1 MASISATTG
10 PVLSVRDL
18 VVEAATPQG
27 RQVSVGRSAAREA
40 AVAALKAVRIPHPEQ
55 RLRQYPHEL
64 SGGMRQRVM
73 IAIALA
79 CDPKLLIADEPTT
92 ALDVTVQA
100 QILGLIRNLQ
110 RGPASAGIGMAL
122 ILITH
127 DMGVVA
133 QMADRVVIMH
143 DGKLVETGPVGE
155 IFANPRE
162 DYTRALLAAVPR
174 LSTAKPAP
182 TPAGDTPPSPLAG
195 EGWGK

>member
-40 AVAALKAVRIPHPEQ
+40 AVAALKAVRIAHPEE

-110 RGPASAGIGMAL
+110 RDFGMAL

-133 QMADRVVIMH
+133 QMAARVVIMH
-143 DGKLVETGPVGE
+143 DGKLVATGPGTE
-155 IFANPRE
+155 IFA
-162 DYTRALLAAVPR
+162 
-174 LSTAKPAP
+174 
-182 TPAGDTPPSPLAG
+182 
-195 EGWGK
+195 